1 MAVCLPYYSPF
12 KSASQALTPHHR
24 QTGLRL
30 FIHSQRKI
38 QRVTSP
44 GARLRITA
52 HQQQLL
58 LTAFGRRRCNA
69 GKKKKKK
76 KTRISYCS
84 DPWRDNLW
92 SEWRREMRE
101 ESLCHCLFFF
111 FFFFFSP
118 QVYRSPSSWRGPS
131 GSCTTTMRSKKG
143 FCDVK
148 ILLRHSANSR
158 HDKSTRAKWSCLAL
172 KRWMSINNLL

>member
-38 QRVTSP
+38 QTVTSP
-44 GARLRITA
+44 GVRLRITA

-69 GKKKKKK
+69 GKGKKREKK

-84 DPWRDNLW
+84 DPWRDHLW

-101 ESLCHCLFFF
+101 ESLCHCLF
-111 FFFFFSP
+111 
-118 QVYRSPSSWRGPS
+118 SSS
-131 GSCTTTMRSKKG
+131 SSSS
-143 FCDVK
+143 F
-148 ILLRHSANSR
+148 LLRYTVPHHRGVGHREAVLRQWEVKKAFVMLRSYWDIQRTVGLIKAQGQSQPVR
-158 HDKSTRAKWSCLAL
+158 L
-172 KRWMSINNLL
+172 

>member
-38 QRVTSP
+38 QTVTSP
-44 GARLRITA
+44 GVRLRITA

-69 GKKKKKK
+69 GKGKKREKKKDKDFILQRSLEGSFVIWMAERDER
-76 KTRISYCS
+76 RIT
-84 DPWRDNLW
+84 L
-92 SEWRREMRE
+92 
-101 ESLCHCLFFF
+101 SLSLFFF

-143 FCDVK
+143 FCDFK

-158 HDKSTRAKWSCLAL
+158 RDKSTRAKSTC
-172 KRWMSINNLL
+172 